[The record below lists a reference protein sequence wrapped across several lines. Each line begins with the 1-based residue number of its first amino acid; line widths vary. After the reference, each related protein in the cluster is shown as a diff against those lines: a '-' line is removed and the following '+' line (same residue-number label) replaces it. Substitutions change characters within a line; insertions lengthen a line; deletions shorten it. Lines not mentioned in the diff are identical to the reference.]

1 MLRPYIRLAVAAGSL
16 VMLAACNHASAEH
29 AEQAAKAAADS
40 ARAEGAPPQEVTRR
54 AEHARQNVL
63 AREAIKDSAKAERH
77 EDANARVW
85 SVPRGTELRLASV
98 TDITSQK
105 NKVGD
110 QFIARATT
118 AALSTSGDT
127 VIPVGAELV
136 GHVTALE
143 DAARNGEGRLTVAFD
158 HLRIPQAAQ
167 PVQDQHIDV
176 TVTSLGTRYVDRGID
191 VEDAAKVGVGAAV
204 GAVAGRVIGHN
215 RTGAAAGAVA
225 GGAAGAVYANRTKHR
240 DIVISPGSSVVVTLN
255 DSFTRHDVANR

>member
-1 MLRPYIRLAVAAGSL
+1 MLRPYIRLAVSAGTL

-40 ARAEGAPPQEVTRR
+40 ARSEGAPPQEVQRR

-63 AREAIKDSAKAERH
+63 ARDNIKKSTDSARH
-77 EDANARVW
+77 EEREAHVW
-85 SVPRGTELRLASV
+85 TVPQGTVLHLASV

-110 QFIARATT
+110 QFIARTTT
-118 AALSTSGDT
+118 AATSERGDT

-143 DAARNGEGRLTVAFD
+143 DAARTGEGRLTVAFD
-158 HLRIPQAAQ
+158 HLRIPQTVSPPQ
-167 PVQDQHIDV
+167 EEHVNV

-215 RTGAAAGAVA
+215 RTGAAAGAVV

-255 DSFTRHDVANR
+255 DSFTRQVANR